1 MKARKFLSCC
11 LGAALA
17 LTFAAQ
23 ASGSGDVYIDGE
35 AYDSLDGLY
44 AIGSGGLNRLT
55 GGGQYVMTSG
65 GLVQLDGSGLVSPEG
80 DPEHMAVTGELELPY
95 DKLRVGLYYYAGE
108 SSIRNPT
115 LEYANL
121 ENEVGSGYE
130 LGYYDSER
138 EFHALAETDET
149 RITMCVDRNVS
160 TAGGTVGCYH
170 IRLPGSYTGYAEA
183 ALAAA
188 EYEGGFAAY
197 YDGRFYA
204 LYGAWETA
212 GEAQL
217 ALDAAGG
224 YGDVYTASD
233 RCVVVTRTADA
244 GIIFE
249 FDCGSSLSLG
259 VRPRGDDTLTWFRG
273 NTYRGGFDYTRRDG
287 ELLTVVNVV
296 DIEDY
301 VKGVLPYEMSEGWP
315 LEALKA
321 QAVCARTYAAN
332 HFNSLRGYG
341 CDVSNDTYSQVYRG
355 TGAAG
360 STTDAAVEA
369 TAGIYLTYD
378 GKPIDTMYCSS
389 TGGATEDSE
398 NVMANAVGWL
408 RGKLDPYEA
417 ASDGLNANSS
427 WTKNF
432 SAASLA
438 DAVNR
443 YGYELEAVTDV
454 ETSLS
459 GTGNVIGI
467 TFTDAAGRSASF
479 ERSNC
484 YNFVTGA
491 LGLGS
496 IRFEVSGENGGF
508 TFTGGGWGHNLGMSQ
523 YGAYA
528 MADTYGFTYDQILNF
543 YYTGVELSRGV

>member
-1 MKARKFLSCC
+1 MKADKLLTCC

-17 LTFAAQ
+17 ISIAAPAS
-23 ASGSGDVYIDGE
+23 ASGGVYIDGE
-35 AYDSLDGLY
+35 AFDSLDGLY
-44 AIGSGGLNRLT
+44 AVGDGGLEQLT

-65 GLVQLDGSGLVSPEG
+65 GLVQLDGSLTAPEG
-80 DPEHMAVTGELELPY
+80 DPEHLDVTGELELPY
-95 DKLRVGLYYYAGE
+95 DKIRVGLYYYAGE

-121 ENEVGSGYE
+121 ENEIGSGYE

-149 RITMCVDRNVS
+149 RITMCIDRNVS
-160 TAGGTVGCYH
+160 TGGGTVGCYH
-170 IRLPGSYTGYAEA
+170 IRLPGSYTSYEEAMYAA
-183 ALAAA
+183 G
-188 EYEGGFAAY
+188 EYPDGFAAY
-197 YDGRFYA
+197 YNGRFYA
-204 LYGAWETA
+204 LCGAYETA

-217 ALDAAGG
+217 ALDASGG
-224 YGDVYTASD
+224 YGEVYTASD
-233 RCVVVTRTADA
+233 RCVVVTRTSDA

-355 TGAAG
+355 TGASGAG
-360 STTDAAVEA
+360 TDAAVEA
-369 TAGIYLTYD
+369 TAGLYLTYD
-378 GKPIDTMYCSS
+378 GRPIDAMYCSS
-389 TGGATEDSE
+389 SGGATENSE

-408 RGKLDPYEA
+408 RGKVDPYEA

-427 WTKNF
+427 WTKSF
-432 SAASLA
+432 SGSSLA
-438 DAVNR
+438 AAVNR
-443 YGYELEAVTDV
+443 YGYGLGTVTDV
-454 ETSLS
+454 ETTLS
-459 GTGNVIGI
+459 ATGNVIGL
-467 TFTDAAGRSASF
+467 TFTDAAGRSAEF
-479 ERSNC
+479 ERSSC

-491 LGLGS
+491 LGLGG
-496 IRFEVSGENGGF
+496 IHFEVSESAGGF

-528 MADTYGFTYDQILNF
+528 MASAYGFTFDQILNF
-543 YYTGVELSRGV
+543 YYPGVELSRGV